1 MQEDSYAKIL
11 DQLYEAVSLLASGR
25 DSLEERLAEVYFSYL
40 QPIDA
45 SVLPDEARAQLDW
58 IREQL
63 QQMFPQRG
71 QVGHVHRAIAVVI
84 AQNII
89 LLQYSLRWRQ
99 P

>member
-11 DQLYEAVSLLASGR
+11 DQLYGAVSLLASGR

-45 SVLPDEARAQLDW
+45 SVLPDDARAQFNW

-71 QVGHVHRAIAVVI
+71 QVGRVQPAIAVVI